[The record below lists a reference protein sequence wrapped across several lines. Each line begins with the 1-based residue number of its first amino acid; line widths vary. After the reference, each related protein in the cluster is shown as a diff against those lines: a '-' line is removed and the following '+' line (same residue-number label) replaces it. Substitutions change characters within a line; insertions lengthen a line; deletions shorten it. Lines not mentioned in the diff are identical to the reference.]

1 MELRQLR
8 YFTVVAKLGS
18 ISQAAQE
25 LHIAQPALT
34 RQIQKLEEDVG
45 VILLERTGRG
55 VKPTDAGTQ
64 F

>member
-25 LHIAQPALT
+25 LHIAQPGNSVRTNGT
-34 RQIQKLEEDVG
+34 RREAYRCRNAI
-45 VILLERTGRG
+45 
-55 VKPTDAGTQ
+55 
-64 F
+64 FN